1 MKSSVRG
8 RLCQLLIALML
19 LSPGWPAL
27 VFDRAFGV
35 SVLADTITLRNG
47 MQLQGDV
54 GKIASIYENPLNS
67 KKDPEAPTPIVF
79 TDDQLRRTYFP
90 SKQIRL
96 DGVVP
101 SNQILEK
108 IKITKRV
115 AKGTKKVGM
124 VGPVIRIS
132 PFDDLGNRTFTMQ
145 SSQGPLS
152 VIQGITEVTPHYAR
166 IEGLQVEQA
175 LMWDMRVAT
184 HSLSR
189 DALSKIL
196 RRGVDI
202 SKPDEWLRIVRLY
215 TQAERFEDAR
225 LELADL
231 LAAFPELAGEFK
243 KQERELLQLSANRL
257 LGEGELRRSVGQHRL
272 TFDMLSNFPAQGIAG
287 ETLVKVRELLG
298 EYEEGFKQG
307 KQVVDS
313 LETVAQ
319 NITNTVNRQRVE
331 AIVKEMRSEIN
342 FNTLPRMADYLR
354 LADDEQ
360 MTANQK
366 LALAVSGWI
375 LGSGAA
381 TDNLSV
387 ALELFEIRDLV
398 RAYLRSRESAERTQI
413 LDALSSLGGA
423 TPANVSRII
432 SQMKP
437 PLDLPEAPSEAPAP
451 GFFEIK
457 VPGANTEN
465 SHTYYVQLPP
475 EYDPY
480 RRYPCVVALSNL
492 GLDPRAHMQ
501 WWTGAYD
508 EKLNM
513 NLGQATRYGYI
524 VIAPQWFRNDQT
536 EYEYSSREHAAVL
549 ASLRDATR
557 RFSIDTDRVFLSG
570 HGIGGDA
577 AWDIGLAHPDLWAG
591 IVPIVAT
598 SDKYVVRYWE
608 NGRLLPM
615 YFVTG
620 ELDGDKMGR
629 NSLQFD
635 RYLTKVGYDIMI
647 TEYQGRGAEH
657 YQEELPR
664 ILEWMNLHQRGP
676 LPKEFRCISLR
687 PWDNFFWYAELR
699 DFPVKSM
706 VLPTNWPGKG
716 ASPQPVHGKIQEANG
731 VLLEPGG
738 AKGTLWLSPTMVDF
752 EKRISINGRSS
763 VIKPSLQTILEDVRS
778 RGDRQHPYWAKVEL

>member
-8 RLCQLLIALML
+8 RLCQLLMALTWLGTSL
-19 LSPGWPAL
+19 LAL
-27 VFDRAFGV
+27 VFDRGCGRQA
-35 SVLADTITLRNG
+35 LADTITLRNG

-54 GKIASIYENPLNS
+54 GKIASVFENPLNS

-90 SKQIRL
+90 SKQVRL

-101 SNQILEK
+101 TNQIQEK

-115 AKGTKKVGM
+115 AKGTKKIGM

-152 VIQGITEVTPHYAR
+152 VIHGITEVTPHYSR

-231 LAAFPELAGEFK
+231 LVAFPELAGEFK

-257 LGEGELRRSVGQHRL
+257 LSEGELRRTVGQHRL

-313 LETVAQ
+313 LETVAK

-331 AIVKEMRSEIN
+331 VIVKEMRTEIN

-381 TDNLSV
+381 TDNLTV

-398 RAYLRSRESAERTQI
+398 RSYLRSRESGERTQI

-437 PLDLPEAPSEAPAP
+437 PLDLPEPPSEAPAP

-457 VPGANTEN
+457 VPGANTD
-465 SHTYYVQLPP
+465 SGHTYYVQLPP

-492 GLDPRAHMQ
+492 SLDPRAHMQ
-501 WWTGAYD
+501 WWTGTYD

-524 VIAPQWFRNDQT
+524 VIAPQWFRKDQT

-549 ASLRDATR
+549 SSLRDASR

-570 HGIGGDA
+570 HSVGGDA

-591 IVPIVAT
+591 VVPIVAAA
-598 SDKYVVRYWE
+598 DKYVVRYWE

-629 NSLQFD
+629 NSPQFD
-635 RYLTKVGYDIMI
+635 RYLTKVGYDVMI

-657 YQEELPR
+657 FQEELPR

-676 LPKEFRCISLR
+676 LPKEFRCISMR

-699 DFPVKSM
+699 DFPTKSM
-706 VLPTNWPGKG
+706 ILPTNWPGKG

-752 EKRISINGRSS
+752 EKRITINGRSS